1 MNKVLFPK
9 KDYVKELGRIF
20 KSSKNSQK
28 LVKTLSKYHE
38 KDIAEAITLLTPAER
53 QHIYNVLDEH
63 MIAEIFSYLD
73 DAKDYLEELSLE
85 KAARVVSYMDSD
97 DAVDVLDDLSET
109 KKNEIVE
116 HLDADA
122 KEDVQKL
129 LSYEDDEIGSCMTN
143 NFICIPDNLTIRE
156 AMSALVKQAGEH
168 DNISTIYVVNSA
180 DKFAGA
186 IDLKD
191 LIIARQN
198 DNLADIISS
207 SYPYVYEHENINEC
221 IDKIADYEEDS
232 IPVLTDDG
240 KICGILTAT
249 DIVELV
255 DDAMSDDYAK
265 LAGLTSE
272 DDLSEPTLVSIKKRL
287 PWLIILL
294 FLGMAVSS
302 VVGIFES
309 VVAVLPI
316 VICFQSLVLDMAG
329 NVGTQSLAVTIRV
342 LMDETLSAKKK
353 LSLLFKEM
361 KIGFINGASLGIMAL
376 VFYLT
381 FNVIGAFLQGI
392 LEMGIDQLSRMA
404 EAGLLTLNV
413 NDAIRSLVI
422 DGIFTGVGS
431 VLSFLPII
439 VTLFFFLSMMEDS
452 GYIARVAFVMDKLLR
467 KIGLSGRSI
476 VPMLIGFGCTVPAVM
491 ATRTLTSE
499 RDRKMTI
506 LLTPFMSCTAKLPIY
521 AFFVSTFFPG
531 KGGLIMSGLYVLG
544 IVVGILI
551 AFLYRGTLFKGEPVP
566 FVMELPNYRLPG
578 AKNVAQ
584 LLWEKAKDFLQ
595 KAFTVILMATIVV
608 WFLQS
613 FDLHLNLVENSADS
627 ILAMIAGAL
636 VPILRPLGL
645 GDWRICTALISG
657 FMAKE
662 SVVSTLE
669 VLFGG
674 GIASVLTPLS
684 AGVLLVFSLLY
695 TPCVAAVASVK
706 RELGAKWAVG
716 MVFWQ
721 CLIAWVVAIITRG
734 IGMLLF

>member
-232 IPVLTDDG
+232 IPVLTEDG

-255 DDAMSDDYAK
+255 DDAMGDDYAK

-294 FLGMAVSS
+294 FL
-302 VVGIFES
+302 E
-309 VVAVLPI
+309 
-316 VICFQSLVLDMAG
+316 
-329 NVGTQSLAVTIRV
+329 
-342 LMDETLSAKKK
+342 
-353 LSLLFKEM
+353 
-361 KIGFINGASLGIMAL
+361 IGRAH
-376 VFYLT
+376 V
-381 FNVIGAFLQGI
+381 
-392 LEMGIDQLSRMA
+392 
-404 EAGLLTLNV
+404 
-413 NDAIRSLVI
+413 
-422 DGIFTGVGS
+422 
-431 VLSFLPII
+431 
-439 VTLFFFLSMMEDS
+439 
-452 GYIARVAFVMDKLLR
+452 
-467 KIGLSGRSI
+467 
-476 VPMLIGFGCTVPAVM
+476 
-491 ATRTLTSE
+491 
-499 RDRKMTI
+499 
-506 LLTPFMSCTAKLPIY
+506 
-521 AFFVSTFFPG
+521 
-531 KGGLIMSGLYVLG
+531 
-544 IVVGILI
+544 
-551 AFLYRGTLFKGEPVP
+551 
-566 FVMELPNYRLPG
+566 
-578 AKNVAQ
+578 
-584 LLWEKAKDFLQ
+584 
-595 KAFTVILMATIVV
+595 
-608 WFLQS
+608 
-613 FDLHLNLVENSADS
+613 
-627 ILAMIAGAL
+627 
-636 VPILRPLGL
+636 
-645 GDWRICTALISG
+645 
-657 FMAKE
+657 
-662 SVVSTLE
+662 
-669 VLFGG
+669 
-674 GIASVLTPLS
+674 
-684 AGVLLVFSLLY
+684 
-695 TPCVAAVASVK
+695 
-706 RELGAKWAVG
+706 
-716 MVFWQ
+716 
-721 CLIAWVVAIITRG
+721 
-734 IGMLLF
+734 

>member
-122 KEDVQKL
+122 KEDVQ
-129 LSYEDDEIGSCMTN
+129 
-143 NFICIPDNLTIRE
+143 
-156 AMSALVKQAGEH
+156 SALVKQAGEH

-376 VFYLT
+376 VFLGFYIHI
-381 FNVIGAFLQGI
+381 FKKYAWMSAFLISGCVGLSLI
-392 LEMGIDQLSRMA
+392 VAMVVSSLVGTIIPMFFHKIHIDPAVASGPLI
-404 EAGLLTLNV
+404 TTV
-413 NDAIRSLVI
+413 NDLVA
-422 DGIFTGVGS
+422 V
-431 VLSFLPII
+431 
-439 VTLFFFLSMMEDS
+439 VTYY
-452 GYIARVAFVMDKLLR
+452 G
-467 KIGLSGRSI
+467 
-476 VPMLIGFGCTVPAVM
+476 
-491 ATRTLTSE
+491 
-499 RDRKMTI
+499 
-506 LLTPFMSCTAKLPIY
+506 
-521 AFFVSTFFPG
+521 
-531 KGGLIMSGLYVLG
+531 
-544 IVVGILI
+544 
-551 AFLYRGTLFKGEPVP
+551 
-566 FVMELPNYRLPG
+566 
-578 AKNVAQ
+578 
-584 LLWEKAKDFLQ
+584 
-595 KAFTVILMATIVV
+595 
-608 WFLQS
+608 
-613 FDLHLNLVENSADS
+613 
-627 ILAMIAGAL
+627 LAMIFL
-636 VPILRPLGL
+636 VEI
-645 GDWRICTALISG
+645 
-657 FMAKE
+657 FH
-662 SVVSTLE
+662 V
-669 VLFGG
+669 
-674 GIASVLTPLS
+674 
-684 AGVLLVFSLLY
+684 
-695 TPCVAAVASVK
+695 
-706 RELGAKWAVG
+706 
-716 MVFWQ
+716 
-721 CLIAWVVAIITRG
+721 
-734 IGMLLF
+734 